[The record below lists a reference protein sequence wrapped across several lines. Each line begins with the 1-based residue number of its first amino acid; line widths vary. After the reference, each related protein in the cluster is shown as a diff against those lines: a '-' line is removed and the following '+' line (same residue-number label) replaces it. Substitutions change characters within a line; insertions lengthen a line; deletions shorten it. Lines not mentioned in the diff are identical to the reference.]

1 MRLTPKY
8 QKMFSGII
16 EGRRQQGCNDS
27 PQEVEDMILAF
38 FMPVIRAANKDW
50 IDKLV
55 AQAQT

>member
-1 MRLTPKY
+1 MRLAPKY
-8 QKMFSGII
+8 QKLFSGII

-50 IDKLV
+50 IDKW
-55 AQAQT
+55 